1 MSRVREH
8 HEKDPTHA
16 PTSNHERET
25 PKHTRQPLA
34 LSAPGGHSPTQENL
48 EKELEASRNAEA
60 RLRNIIDTIPAL
72 AWCNLPDGYNEFV
85 NQRWRDYT
93 GLSTLDAHG
102 NGWKKAFHAE
112 DLSGLMA
119 TWATAIGMEFD
130 EREIRLQRHDGP
142 FRWFLLRVDAFRDEA
157 THQIVRWYGTATDI
171 EDRKRTESLRSA
183 EKRILEMIAEGAS
196 LKEVLDHLC
205 CSIDIEASP
214 VISTVLVMDPDGKHL
229 RHTAGPHVPGDW
241 LPVISPLPISEHAGC
256 CGVAALLKER
266 VIVENVATDINWL
279 DEYRDVA
286 IKSGIRAAWSEPI
299 LDHDGEVLGTF
310 ALYSSEPRKPTDVE
324 IQLIEGARSIALI
337 AIQRQRTQ
345 EALTTA
351 LAEVRESEAALRQT
365 VDTVPTLAWRT
376 LPDGFSDYLN
386 QPWHEY
392 TGLTPEESH
401 GWGWKVTIHPEDLE
415 RLMGAWS
422 KILAA
427 GQPGELEARL
437 RRHDGQYRWFLFRT
451 APLRDHS
458 GKIVRWYGTNTDI
471 DELKRAE
478 EKLRRDE
485 TELRQIVELIPHIII
500 VIDAHGTPLYANRV
514 ALEYLKTSLAELPSV
529 GFGGRFSHPE
539 DVERYQSIR
548 QEALARG
555 LPFELEQR
563 ILGKDNSYRWFLFR
577 YNALADEQGKVLRW
591 YVTATDIHDRKQ
603 AEEKIQSENR
613 VLREEIVRSSLF
625 EEIVGSSEALR
636 KVLVQVSKVAPTDST
651 VLILGETG
659 TGKELIARAI
669 HNGSKRST
677 GAFIRV
683 NCAAIPAPL
692 IASEL
697 FGHEKGAFTGALQR
711 RLGRFES
718 ADGGTL
724 FLDEV
729 GELPLETQVALL
741 RVLQEREF
749 ERVGGSQTV
758 SVDVRVIAAT
768 NRDLPAAVLTG
779 IFRQDLYYRL
789 NVFPIHL
796 PALRERVDDIPL
808 LAKYLIDRYA
818 QKAGKKIHGI
828 SEYTLGLFRAYQ
840 WPGNIRELQNVIERA
855 VILWEGD
862 RFEVDEAWLTNK
874 VAIESADDSA
884 PLFANLAEREKEMIE
899 DALRETNGQ
908 ISGDTGAAARLG
920 IARQTLESKIKKLK
934 INRYRFKTA

>member
-1 MSRVREH
+1 MSRVRGH
-8 HEKDPTHA
+8 NDRAPKHA
-16 PTSNHERET
+16 STLDGERED
-25 PKHTRQPLA
+25 PHHTREPHA
-34 LSAPGGHSPTQENL
+34 LSAPGEYVQTHDTL
-48 EKELEASRNAEA
+48 KKELESSRSAEA
-60 RLRNIIDTIPAL
+60 RLRTIIDTIPAF
-72 AWCNLPDGYNEFV
+72 AWCNLPDGSNEFV
-85 NQRWRDYT
+85 NQRWCDYT
-93 GLSTLDAHG
+93 GLSTLEAHG
-102 NGWKKAFHAE
+102 NGWKAAFHAE

-119 TWATAIGMEFD
+119 TWATAIGIESD

-142 FRWFLLRVDAFRDEA
+142 FHWFLLRVDARRDQA
-157 THQIVRWYGTATDI
+157 TGKVVKWYGTATDI
-171 EDRKRTESLRSA
+171 EGRKRVESLRSA
-183 EKRILEMIAEGAS
+183 EKRILEMVTQGSS
-196 LKEVLDHLC
+196 LKEVLDDLC
-205 CSIDIEASP
+205 RSIDLQASP

-229 RHTAGPHVPGDW
+229 RHVAGPRVPVDW
-241 LPVISPLPISEHAGC
+241 LPVISPLPISEHAGS
-256 CGVAALLKER
+256 CGVAALLRER
-266 VIVENVATDINWL
+266 VVVENVATDINWL
-279 DEYRDVA
+279 DEYRDLA
-286 IKSGIRAAWSEPI
+286 INNGICAAWSEPI
-299 LDHDGEVLGTF
+299 LNRDGEVLGTF
-310 ALYSSEPRKPTDVE
+310 ALYSSEPRKPSAAE

-337 AIQRQRTQ
+337 AIERQRTQ

-392 TGLTPEESH
+392 TGLSPAESH

-427 GQPGELEARL
+427 GQPGEIEARL

-458 GKIVRWYGTNTDI
+458 GQIIKWYGTNTDI

-500 VIDAHGTPLYANRV
+500 VIDAQGTPLYANRV
-514 ALEYLKTSLAELPSV
+514 ALDYLGTNIAELPSV

-539 DVERYQSIR
+539 DVEKYQTTR
-548 QEALARG
+548 QNALARG

-563 ILGKDNSYRWFLFR
+563 ILAKNSSYRWFLFR
-577 YNALADEQGKVLRW
+577 YNALADEHGTILRW

-603 AEEKIQSENR
+603 AEEKIQNENR
-613 VLREEIVRSSLF
+613 VLREEIVNSSLF
-625 EEIVGSSEALR
+625 EKIVGSSESLR

-669 HNGSKRST
+669 HNGSKRSA
-677 GAFIRV
+677 GPFIRV
-683 NCAAIPAPL
+683 NCAAIPASL

-729 GELPLETQVALL
+729 GELPLETQVTLL

-758 SVDVRVIAAT
+758 SVDVRLLAAT
-768 NRDLPAAVLTG
+768 NRDLSAAVLTG
-779 IFRQDLYYRL
+779 MFRQDFYYRL

-796 PALRERVDDIPL
+796 PALRERVDDIAL

-818 QKAGKKIHGI
+818 KKAGKKILGI
-828 SEYTLGLFRAYQ
+828 SENTLTQLRTYH

-855 VILWEGD
+855 IILCDGE
-862 RFEVDEAWLTNK
+862 RFEIDEAWLIGK
-874 VAIESADDSA
+874 VTADPSDEDA

-899 DALRETNGQ
+899 DALRETNGK
-908 ISGDTGAAARLG
+908 IFGDTGAAARLG
-920 IARQTLESKIKKLK
+920 IARQTLESKIKKFK